1 MLGLEEALSV
11 VQETMVD
18 SGLLDWAGVADRMS
32 TRPAAIG
39 RVSGQGRPVAVGEPA
54 HLVLYDPSDRHDVR
68 PAQSASLSRNNPY
81 AGRSLPGRVVATF
94 LAGRA
99 TVLDGR
105 LHGTDAPATGV
116 PA

>member
-1 MLGLEEALSV
+1 
-11 VQETMVD
+11 MVD
-18 SGLLDWAGVADRMS
+18 RGHIDWAGVADRMS

-39 RVSGQGRPVAVGEPA
+39 RVSGQGRPLAVGEPA
-54 HLVLYDPSDRHDVR
+54 HVVLYDPTGRHEVR
-68 PAQSASLSRNNPY
+68 PSESASLSRNNPY

-105 LHGTDAPATGV
+105 LQGPVGARA
-116 PA
+116 